1 MSGEEGGSIRRGE
14 DAGLFNLRA
23 ILSNNSN
30 NGTNSEDANVNNNNS
45 TTREAAFTQFLDA
58 SKEER
63 IIHNLLAVQA
73 SLTGSDDDDSHANVD
88 GEATEAST
96 AAIVDFTNI
105 AGYTAVTSEQIIF
118 VARDNAN
125 AAHDL
130 AIDAA
135 CIDLHAVQQEPVI
148 SVYLQITNP
157 DAVDEEASPLELT
170 LEAVKDDDTDKDDS
184 NDDGDNLDTQS
195 VSQTLFDALSSLVEL
210 HPVDPNDD
218 MMDMGGGSGMGG
230 GGQGFGVMAGMG
242 MGMGEG
248 EWMGADGIMD
258 DSDVDDL
265 MVVRGAAANGSNN
278 SNSNNGGEHNDA
290 HHVMLDRLD
299 NMLEVPDDLVV
310 ADEDNNA
317 AVVEGQF
324 DDAEEDEDDAIL

>member
-1 MSGEEGGSIRRGE
+1 MSDEEGGSIRRGE

-23 ILSNNSN
+23 ILSNASN
-30 NGTNSEDANVNNNNS
+30 NGNNNS
-45 TTREAAFTQFLDA
+45 DDDANHNMTREAAFTQFLDA

-63 IIHNLLAVQA
+63 ILQNLIAVQA
-73 SLTGSDDDDSHANVD
+73 SLTGSDDNDSHAHID
-88 GEATEAST
+88 GETDQAQAAST
-96 AAIVDFTNI
+96 ICDFTRI
-105 AGYTAVTSEQIIF
+105 AGFTAVTSEQIIF
-118 VARDNAN
+118 LARD
-125 AAHDL
+125 AAHAGHDL

-135 CIDLHAVQQEPVI
+135 CIDLHAVQQEPVV

-170 LEAVKDDDTDKDDS
+170 LEAMPDVATSITNANDADKDD
-184 NDDGDNLDTQS
+184 NNNADLDPQS
-195 VSQTLFDALSSLVEL
+195 VSQTLFDALSALVEL

-218 MMDMGGGSGMGG
+218 MMDMGGGSGGG
-230 GGQGFGVMAGMG
+230 GFGVMAGMG
-242 MGMGEG
+242 MGG

-265 MVVRGAAANGSNN
+265 MVVRAAANGTDNN
-278 SNSNNGGEHNDA
+278 SNGGGDA
-290 HHVMLDRLD
+290 HQAMLDRLD

-310 ADEDNNA
+310 ADEDDNA